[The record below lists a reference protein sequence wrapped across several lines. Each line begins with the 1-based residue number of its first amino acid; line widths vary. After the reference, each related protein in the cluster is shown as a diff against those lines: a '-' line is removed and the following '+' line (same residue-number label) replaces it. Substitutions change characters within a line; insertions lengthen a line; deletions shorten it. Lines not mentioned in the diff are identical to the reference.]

1 MTTGRKKTLFTLQEM
16 NIGWGKSI
24 NEALTEYE
32 LPTDFMQIKNTPA
45 RQWERL
51 VSLKTERMNYKR
63 LLKDCYKIE
72 NGCQIEKT
80 KTAHIIPCLTGDTY
94 IRGPRD
100 DIIQFNKYNTKTL
113 VIARFGML
121 DCGTNYKGT
130 KPEICSQCNVIDNED
145 HRLNNCIKYRNI
157 NQYDCNEKVNFKK
170 IFSNDIEVL
179 REIIPIIQRVWNCK
193 TAHGTMAI

>member
-1 MTTGRKKTLFTLQEM
+1 
-16 NIGWGKSI
+16 
-24 NEALTEYE
+24 
-32 LPTDFMQIKNTPA
+32 
-45 RQWERL
+45 
-51 VSLKTERMNYKR
+51 MNYKR
-63 LLKDCYKIE
+63 LLKDYYKIE

-100 DIIQFNKYNTKTL
+100 DIIQFNRYDTKTL

-193 TAHGTMAI
+193 TAHGTIAISLSLSLDNVVKRVQCILFFKTKTKDSPVLTPF